1 MRSTR
6 ILCAGASHCPT
17 PLRLLVGAFT
27 VGSFLLSL
35 LLLAAFELT

>member
-17 PLRLLVGAFT
+17 ALRLLVGAFT
-27 VGSFLLSL
+27 VGMLSL